1 MEKYSIDKN
10 YIKEKLTDLVSI
22 YSVTG
27 SEEQV
32 ARYIAQEL
40 MVIGV
45 ENVELMN
52 VEGGMFNV
60 TGSISGGELG
70 PTVLFTGHMDTV
82 PAGEGWVTDP
92 FSAYIDGDRLY
103 GRGALDMKS
112 GIAAVLGAV
121 KVVAKEKEKLRG
133 NIRIA
138 FVSDEEATSKGVN
151 KLIDS
156 GLAADFGIEHF
167 GGVDILV
174 NDAGIGAYEKPFE
187 EISNDEW
194 DHMMAVDLTGVFKV
208 CREVVPYMK
217 KKRWGK
223 IVNISSGSGI
233 IGCEFCS
240 HYATAKAGLIG
251 FTQSIAKELASWHI
265 NANAIAV
272 PTTETEM
279 LAETGFDEKIEDVSR
294 NVPWGRIGR
303 PKDIA
308 DMVLYLSSDAS
319 EYVTGQI
326 LAPNGGLRTP
336 I

>member
-1 MEKYSIDKN
+1 MMDYLNISGKTAI
-10 YIKEKLTDLVSI
+10 
-22 YSVTG
+22 VTG
-27 SEEQV
+27 GARGIGKSIAEELAQFGV
-32 ARYIAQEL
+32 AVILADVKKEEGQDVEKSIIYAGGKAKYIYC
-40 MVIGV
+40 
-45 ENVELMN
+45 
-52 VEGGMFNV
+52 
-60 TGSISGGELG
+60 
-70 PTVLFTGHMDTV
+70 D
-82 PAGEGWVTDP
+82 
-92 FSAYIDGDRLY
+92 
-103 GRGALDMKS
+103 
-112 GIAAVLGAV
+112 
-121 KVVAKEKEKLRG
+121 
-133 NIRIA
+133 
-138 FVSDEEATSKGVN
+138 VSDDNNIHSLVGET
-151 KLIDS
+151 
-156 GLAADFGIEHF
+156 IEHF

-279 LAETGFDEKIEDVSR
+279 LAETGFDEKIEDVVR

>member
-1 MEKYSIDKN
+1 MMDYLN
-10 YIKEKLTDLVSI
+10 I
-22 YSVTG
+22 YGKTAIVTG
-27 SEEQV
+27 GARGIGKSIAEELAQFGV
-32 ARYIAQEL
+32 AVVLADVKKEEGL
-40 MVIGV
+40 DV
-45 ENVELMN
+45 ERSIIDA
-52 VEGGMFNV
+52 GGKAKYV
-60 TGSISGGELG
+60 YCDVRDDKSIHSLVGE
-70 PTVLFTGHMDTV
+70 T
-82 PAGEGWVTDP
+82 
-92 FSAYIDGDRLY
+92 
-103 GRGALDMKS
+103 
-112 GIAAVLGAV
+112 
-121 KVVAKEKEKLRG
+121 
-133 NIRIA
+133 
-138 FVSDEEATSKGVN
+138 
-151 KLIDS
+151 
-156 GLAADFGIEHF
+156 IEHF

-223 IVNISSGSGI
+223 IVNISSGSGV

-326 LAPNGGLRTP
+326 LAPNGGLTTP